1 VEKTSGQK
9 SRATVPLI
17 LNMYIHVHID
27 DNEFTYSEDLRIFLY
42 LTGKIEEE
50 NLLRLSST
58 T

>member
-1 VEKTSGQK
+1 MEKTSGQK
-9 SRATVPLI
+9 SLATVPLI

-27 DNEFTYSEDLRIFLY
+27 DNEFTYSEA
-42 LTGKIEEE
+42 GKIEEE